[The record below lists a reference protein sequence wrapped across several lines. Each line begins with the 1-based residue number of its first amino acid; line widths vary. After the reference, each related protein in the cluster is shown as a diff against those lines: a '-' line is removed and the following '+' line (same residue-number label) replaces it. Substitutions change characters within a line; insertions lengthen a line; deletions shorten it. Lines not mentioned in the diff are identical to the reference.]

1 LGIVDNNKIILK
13 LVSKS
18 DYRFLYDLLKERN
31 SKINISHK
39 RMPTWEE
46 HVKFVKSKP
55 YSKWYIIYNKDEKIG
70 SILLTSENEVGIF
83 IKNDVQHKGIGSVAL
98 QLLIKKNPHL
108 RYLANINPKNKES
121 IEFFKKNNFKL
132 IQYTYEKQTGKKVK
146 DEE

>member
-1 LGIVDNNKIILK
+1 VDNNKIILK

-46 HVKFVKSKP
+46 HVRFVKSKP

-70 SILLTSENEVGIF
+70 SIYLSKQSEIGIHLLKKYEKESIHLE
-83 IKNDVQHKGIGSVAL
+83 S
-98 QLLIKKNPHL
+98 IKKLMLLNSKIKF
-108 RYLANINPKNKES
+108 RANVSPKNKNYIMLFEKLG
-121 IEFFKKNNFKL
+121 FKMV
-132 IQYTYEKQTGKKVK
+132 QHTYELDLRTNF
-146 DEE
+146 